1 MRTKKSTGKD
11 SSGKQEDATLVLRD
25 GRIASAS
32 AHAVEL
38 LACGRGAQA
47 LAGQSDPRVQHGAAD
62 NKHPTHLTRL
72 DGTQIVVWLK
82 SISLQGQ
89 QGAEEVLSFGLPAQ
103 TPTGNEPTGD
113 ANETTPG
120 GEAGAEQLNRL
131 RAAFEQVGE
140 AILLI
145 DPVSLHYL
153 DVNRHACDMFGSTR
167 DELMRQGP
175 DGLKTVPPHNGK
187 LKESYASVIRMYPK
201 VSVRTVSYER
211 LDGSFF
217 LTETSRRAIR
227 SGDQWIIL
235 VTVRDIT
242 ERRQAQRRVEL
253 LAHALDQAADA
264 IMLVDCETGDFLDVN
279 QRACTL
285 FGLTR
290 EELFALGPHEVSVSY
305 LTREAYRAFCARL
318 ASDPSRLLVD
328 EGWLVTRD
336 GRRIALEFAS
346 RAIQSDGRW
355 IAVVSARDMGER
367 KAQVAQLE
375 MFRAAIEQIDDAF
388 SLVDPDTLQYIY
400 VNDAACRMFGYTRE
414 EVMAGGPLLTSRL
427 TAQALG
433 ELYRNPLDTPETA
446 RTTHSHRHKG
456 GHEVWVESA
465 RRMMDSDS
473 GMVVISVGRD
483 ITAARQAQARM
494 ALLASAVN
502 LSEDAI
508 YLIDVAAEVFVE
520 VNDAACRLYGFT
532 REELLGSRVMG
543 NSAVRDIIDQLHR
556 LYQELVAAAP
566 HALLEETVATRADG
580 STFAAEHWRQAMQ
593 VEGRW
598 IIISTT
604 RDITERQQ
612 AQQQLQRFRMALDH
626 TLDGV
631 TLIDRTSMRIV
642 DANAVACRRAGLPRE
657 QFLAQPLEDRSP
669 SLSREVLEQAY
680 DSVIANAPA
689 VEVREDLYRAADGRL
704 IPLEVSRSAFQN
716 GSRWIIVITSHD
728 VTERWAARAELQ
740 QRVEDLARSN
750 QELEQFAYI
759 ASHDLSEP
767 LRMVASYTQLLQRRY
782 GERLDGDGQEFM
794 GFIVDGARRMKG
806 LIDDLLAYSRAG
818 RPGRKA
824 REIDL
829 NLVMDDVL
837 KNLERLIAD
846 KSAGVESAA
855 LPKVHGDKTSLTQ
868 VLQNLVGNA
877 LKFNTGPTPQVR
889 IGVTSGSVMGL
900 GGVGAAGETWT
911 FSVAD
916 NGLGIAPK
924 YFERIFIIFQRLNAR
939 EKYEGTGM
947 GLAICKKIVE
957 AHGGRIW
964 VESQPGEGSTFF
976 FTLPKQLVATA
987 SGNLD
992 NSAGGT
998 GHDNDRDHAA
1008 RGDRAGARS
1017 DFHH

>member
-1 MRTKKSTGKD
+1 MAETKGTGKD
-11 SSGKQEDATLVLRD
+11 SLVKQDDATIVLRG

-32 AHAVEL
+32 AHAVQL
-38 LACGRGAQA
+38 LGCGQGAQA
-47 LAGQSDPRVQHGAAD
+47 LAGSPDPRVHAGSGTSG
-62 NKHPTHLTRL
+62 HETHLTRL
-72 DGTQIVVWLK
+72 DGTRVAVWLK
-82 SISLQGQ
+82 CVALQGG
-89 QGAEEVLSFGLPAQ
+89 QGPEEVLVFGLPPHAAA
-103 TPTGNEPTGD
+103 E
-113 ANETTPG
+113 
-120 GEAGAEQLNRL
+120 GEAGADQLNRL

-145 DPVSLHYL
+145 DPVTLRYL

-167 DELMRQGP
+167 EEMMRQGP
-175 DGLKTVPPHNGK
+175 DGLKTVPPQDGK
-187 LKESYASVIRMYPK
+187 LKDSYAKVIRTYPK

-211 LDGSFF
+211 PDGSSF

-227 SGDQWIIL
+227 SGEQWIIL

-242 ERRQAQRRVEL
+242 ERQQAQRRVEL
-253 LAHALDQAADA
+253 LAKALDQAADA
-264 IMLVDCETGDFLDVN
+264 IMLVDCETGEFMDVN

-285 FGLTR
+285 FGLSR

-318 ASDPSRLLVD
+318 ASDPTRLLVD

-367 KAQVAQLE
+367 KAQLAQLE
-375 MFRAAIEQIDDAF
+375 MFRAAIGQIDDAF
-388 SLVDPDTLQYIY
+388 SLVDPDTLQYIF

-414 EVMAGGPLLTSRL
+414 EVMAGGPMLTSRL
-427 TAQALG
+427 SAQALG
-433 ELYRNPLDTPETA
+433 ELYRNPLDKPETA
-446 RTTHSHRHKG
+446 RTTHSHRHKDG
-456 GHEVWVESA
+456 RQVWVESA

-483 ITAARQAQARM
+483 ITASRQAQARM

-508 YLIDVAAEVFVE
+508 YLIDVASGAFVE
-520 VNDAACRLYGFT
+520 VNDAACRLYGLT
-532 REELLGSRVMG
+532 RDDMLGPKAPG
-543 NSAVRDIIDQLHR
+543 NAAVHEIIDELHG
-556 LYQELVAAAP
+556 LQGELVAASP
-566 HALLEETVATRADG
+566 HALLEEAIATRADG

-604 RDITERQQ
+604 RDITERQL

-631 TLIDRTSMRIV
+631 TLIDRASMRIV
-642 DANAVACRRAGLPRE
+642 DANAVACRRAGLSRE
-657 QFLAQPLEDRSP
+657 QFLAQPLAERSP

-680 DSVIANAPA
+680 DAVIANAPA
-689 VEVREDLYRAADGRL
+689 VEVREDLFRAADGHL
-704 IPLEVSRSAFQN
+704 IPLEVSRSAFLSGN
-716 GSRWIIVITSHD
+716 RWIIVITSHD
-728 VTERWAARAELQ
+728 VTERWAARAQLQ

-782 GERLDGDGQEFM
+782 GASLDGDGQEFM
-794 GFIVDGARRMKG
+794 GFIIDGARRMKG

-829 NLVMDDVL
+829 NQVLDDVL

-846 KSAGVESAA
+846 KSAQVERVE
-855 LPKVHGDKTSLTQ
+855 LPMVNGDKTSLTQ
-868 VLQNLVGNA
+868 LLQNLVGNA
-877 LKFNTGPTPQVR
+877 LKFNTGTAPQVR
-889 IGVTSGSVMGL
+889 IGVTSSDDV
-900 GGVGAAGETWT
+900 WT
-911 FSVAD
+911 FSVTD

-964 VESQPGEGSTFF
+964 VESQPGMGSSFF
-976 FTLPKQLVATA
+976 FTLPKQLLAMPTGASLIKDA
-987 SGNLD
+987 SGLE
-992 NSAGGT
+992 
-998 GHDNDRDHAA
+998 AA
-1008 RGDRAGARS
+1008 
-1017 DFHH
+1017 